1 MPRPSRSDDSDQI
14 RLQVRTVY
22 DELAARPVERSC
34 QRLGECCYFKQTGLT
49 PYLTKG
55 EALVAA
61 KALRAT
67 GRSQLPKREDGA
79 CPLLDSTNRCLIYR
93 DRPFGCRTHYCKAA
107 GGPYGRSEVVDL
119 IHKLEEID
127 RKLGGRGALPLP
139 AAVEQAL
146 AEKP

>member
-1 MPRPSRSDDSDQI
+1 MPRPSRSEDADQI

-22 DELAARPVERSC
+22 EELAARPVERSC
-34 QRLGECCYFKQTGLT
+34 QRLGECCYFQQTGLT

-55 EALVAA
+55 EAVVAA

-67 GRSQLPKREDGA
+67 GRTQLPKRDDGA
-79 CPLLDSTNRCLIYR
+79 CPLLDATNRCLIYR

-107 GGPYGRSEVVDL
+107 GGPYGRREVLDL
-119 IHKLEEID
+119 IHKLEEVD
-127 RKLGGRGALPLP
+127 RKLGGRGPVPLP

-146 AEKP
+146 AEKL